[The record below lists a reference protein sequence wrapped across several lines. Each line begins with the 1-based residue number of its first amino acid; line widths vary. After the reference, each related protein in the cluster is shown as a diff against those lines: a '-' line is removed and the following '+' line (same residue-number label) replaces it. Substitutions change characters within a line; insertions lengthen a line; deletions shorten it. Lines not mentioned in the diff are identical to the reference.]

1 MEMDDHTRLKAL
13 LVERSVRLGDFALAG
28 GASSMYYVDVRR
40 TTMSAEGQVLVG
52 KLAWTRVSQ
61 RSLGIT
67 HVGGLT
73 MGADPVAYAI
83 AHSSWLDGHPVD
95 AFSVRKKAKEHGLGQ
110 RIEGGLPSDAH
121 CLVVDD
127 VMTSGGSAMQA
138 ITAVR
143 AHGATV
149 AAVFTVVDRE
159 EGAGAL
165 MEAEGVP
172 VLTLFTGRELLEA
185 ARESA

>member
-1 MEMDDHTRLKAL
+1 
-13 LVERSVRLGDFALAG
+13 
-28 GASSMYYVDVRR
+28 MYYVDVRR
-40 TTMSAEGQVLVG
+40 TTMSAEGQALVG
-52 KLAWTRVSQ
+52 KLGWTLVGQ
-61 RSLGIT
+61 QSLGIT

-83 AHSSWLDGHPVD
+83 AHRSWLDGHPVD
-95 AFSVRKKAKEHGLGQ
+95 AFSVRKKEKEHGLGQ
-110 RIEGGLPSDAH
+110 RIEGGLPTDAH
-121 CLVVDD
+121 CLVVED

-172 VLTLFTGRELLEA
+172 VLTLFTGRELLET